1 MSGSMEESILY
12 DPYEIGR
19 PKTTAKLCFPHY
31 STLRKESTYKHL
43 SGCYLPDGKSVST
56 LL

>member
-1 MSGSMEESILY
+1 MSGSMEKSILY

-19 PKTTAKLCFPHY
+19 PKTTAKLCFPDY

-43 SGCYLPDGKSVST
+43 SGSYLPDGKSVST